1 MAKAS
6 EILELAKSY
15 EGTKESPA
23 NSNNVIFN
31 THYYG
36 REVYDGL
43 WGC

>member
-6 EILELAKSY
+6 EVIALAKSY
-15 EGTKESPA
+15 VGTKGSPA

-36 REVYDGL
+36 GEISG
-43 WGC
+43 